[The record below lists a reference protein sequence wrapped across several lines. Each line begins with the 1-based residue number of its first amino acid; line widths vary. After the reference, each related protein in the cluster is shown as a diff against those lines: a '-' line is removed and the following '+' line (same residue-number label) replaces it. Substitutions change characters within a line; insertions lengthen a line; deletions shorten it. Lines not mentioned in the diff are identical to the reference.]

1 MIVHMHEFVAEYAA
15 NLTLVEH
22 LQNALRTADGGMP
35 FVTAGREGVGAHGRR
50 NVDARHRL
58 ARLCGQFAHDFVQHR
73 RLLLADGPR
82 THRRDGQFVGKPV
95 RDESRAKTDE
105 NVDAKRA
112 LTTTRSPPNQHDDAP
127 HQREKQR
134 CLQAIAMAMHPQF
147 AVHRAQA

>member
-1 MIVHMHEFVAEYAA
+1 M
-15 NLTLVEH
+15 L
-22 LQNALRTADGGMP
+22 
-35 FVTAGREGVGAHGRR
+35 
-50 NVDARHRL
+50 
-58 ARLCGQFAHDFVQHR
+58 HDK
-73 RLLLADGPR
+73 PR

-134 CLQAIAMAMHPQF
+134 CLQAIAMAMHPQLPF
-147 AVHRAQA
+147 IGPKRKDAV